1 MKVIFCLAAAFAA
14 QLTSAVTLE
23 ATAHFIDDNT
33 CWHYFE
39 KGPKD
44 KGKKVIERIN
54 EQIASKKSE
63 QWEDF
68 REELKGFNSKLA
80 EILEDVDAEYIHIG
94 EEGYCASADCCWHMK
109 EEFESKIKKVAY
121 DAKDYIDKEKAKH
134 R

>member
-1 MKVIFCLAAAFAA
+1 MKVIFCLAAAFAV

-23 ATAHFIDDNT
+23 ATAHFIDYNT
-33 CWHYFE
+33 CYQYLE

-44 KGKKVIERIN
+44 MGKKVSERIA

-80 EILEDVDAEYIHIG
+80 EILDDVRANQRNLGEDD
-94 EEGYCASADCCWHMK
+94 YCQSADCCWHMK
-109 EEFESKIKKVAY
+109 EEFERKIKKVTKE
-121 DAKDYIDKEKAKH
+121 AKDYIDNEKSKH